1 MCPWMCGCTS
11 HMAVQGVLPFTMAGS
26 EAAYLVVAGAPA
38 GSTDLEI
45 ANELTGAL
53 SGGSPDVA
61 QMER

>member
-1 MCPWMCGCTS
+1 
-11 HMAVQGVLPFTMAGS
+11 MAVQGVLPFTMAGS